1 MAPDG
6 VTIRG
11 VSEEP
16 PVVAEPQTPRDR
28 RRIVWAIVTGVV
40 VVSIVGFL
48 ALGLANRGVGTSID
62 KAILAGERPAAPE
75 FSLPVLVAGGG
86 VGPAGSDVALS
97 SLRGKIVVVNMW
109 ASWCGPCIEESALLE
124 SLWNRYRT
132 RDVVLLGIQ
141 VEDLTRDGLA
151 FYEKYGLTYPSLREG
166 GDTTKRAYQA
176 TGVPE
181 TFVVDRQGRL
191 ALTLRGPV
199 TAADGTALAGII
211 DQLLL
216 EPAPG

>member
-1 MAPDG
+1 MTEDA
-6 VTIRG
+6 
-11 VSEEP
+11 
-16 PVVAEPQTPRDR
+16 PVVEAPEPPRDR
-28 RRIVWAIVTGVV
+28 RRLVWAIVTAVV
-40 VVSIVGFL
+40 IAAVVGFL

-62 KAILAGERPAAPE
+62 TAIRAGERPAAPE

-86 VGPAGSDVALS
+86 VGPAGTNVALS

-141 VEDLTRDGLA
+141 VEDFTKDGLA
-151 FYEKYGLTYPSLREG
+151 FYEKYGLTYPSLRDG
-166 GDTTKRAYQA
+166 GDVTKRAYQA

-199 TAADGTALAGII
+199 AEADATALAGII
-211 DQLLL
+211 DGLRR
-216 EPAPG
+216 EPAVQ

>member
-1 MAPDG
+1 VVEP
-6 VTIRG
+6 
-11 VSEEP
+11 SEP
-16 PVVAEPQTPRDR
+16 PRDR
-28 RRIVWAIVTGVV
+28 RRLVWAVVTGIAIVAV
-40 VVSIVGFL
+40 VGFL
-48 ALGLANRGVGTSID
+48 ALGLSNRGVGTSID
-62 KAILAGERPAAPE
+62 KAIRAGERPAAPE

-86 VGPAGSDVALS
+86 VGPAGTNVALS

-141 VEDLTRDGLA
+141 VEDFSKDGLA
-151 FYEKYGLTYPSLREG
+151 FYKEYGLTYPSLREG
-166 GDTTKRAYQA
+166 GDATKRAYQA

-191 ALTLRGPV
+191 ALTFRGPV
-199 TAADGTALAGII
+199 AEADATALAGII
-211 DQLLL
+211 DQLRR
-216 EPAPG
+216 EPAAG